1 MRFCCSSFGAFER
14 FLVSPLPSASQYSC
28 QPATRSP
35 VKGARD
41 GIADWFRDHFV
52 HFAADLSNMTMF
64 CQKRCIDSAPPR

>member
-1 MRFCCSSFGAFER
+1 MRFVALPVIWRCFFI
-14 FLVSPLPSASQYSC
+14 PLPSASQSPY

-35 VKGARD
+35 VKGVRD